1 GVDVN
6 TASPAILAYIAG
18 FNKAI
23 AQQIVEYRKEHGR
36 FDTRQALKNVPRL
49 GERTFEQAA
58 GFLRIQNGS
67 EPLDAS
73 AVHPESY
80 GLV

>member
-1 GVDVN
+1 
-6 TASPAILAYIAG
+6 
-18 FNKAI
+18 
-23 AQQIVEYRKEHGR
+23 
-36 FDTRQALKNVPRL
+36 LKKVPRL

-80 GLV
+80 GLLRKLLQQKRQQ